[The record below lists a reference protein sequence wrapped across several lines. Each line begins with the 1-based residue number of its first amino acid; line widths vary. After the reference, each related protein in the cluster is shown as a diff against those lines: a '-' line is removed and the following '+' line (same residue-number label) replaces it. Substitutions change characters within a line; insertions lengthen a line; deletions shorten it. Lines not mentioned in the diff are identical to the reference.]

1 MRTCRCTAPQTCV
14 KLLSNAFLFA
24 HKHWT
29 RSAQPFARSIKRG
42 VHVRTCRCTPPQTCV
57 KLLSN
62 GFLFT
67 HKIWTQSAQPFARC
81 GRGVCTCAR
90 ADALHLRHVQ
100 SSYLMGPYSHTKFER
115 DPPSRLRDLVNRM
128 CTCARA
134 DALHLRHVLS
144 SYPNRSLFT
153 HKIWMRSAQS
163 FARSGKRGVHVRT
176 CRGIP
181 PQTCVKL
188 LSNRFL
194 FTHKIWTQ
202 SAQPFA
208 RYERGVCTCARA
220 DSPHLYIV

>member
-1 MRTCRCTAPQTCV
+1 MGPYSNPKFERDPPRDLRDLENGVCTCARADALHLRHVLSSYLMGSLFTHKHWTRYAQPFARSGKRDVHVRTCRCTPPQTCV
-14 KLLSNAFLFA
+14 KLLSNGSLSLDTQI
-24 HKHWT
+24 WT
-29 RSAQPFARSIKRG
+29 RYAQPFARSGKRG

-62 GFLFT
+62 GSLFT
-67 HKIWTQSAQPFARC
+67 HKIWTRSAQP
-81 GRGVCTCAR
+81 
-90 ADALHLRHVQ
+90 
-100 SSYLMGPYSHTKFER
+100 
-115 DPPSRLRDLVNRM
+115 
-128 CTCARA
+128 
-134 DALHLRHVLS
+134 
-144 SYPNRSLFT
+144 
-153 HKIWMRSAQS
+153 

-176 CRGIP
+176 CRCTP

-188 LSNRFL
+188 LSNGSL